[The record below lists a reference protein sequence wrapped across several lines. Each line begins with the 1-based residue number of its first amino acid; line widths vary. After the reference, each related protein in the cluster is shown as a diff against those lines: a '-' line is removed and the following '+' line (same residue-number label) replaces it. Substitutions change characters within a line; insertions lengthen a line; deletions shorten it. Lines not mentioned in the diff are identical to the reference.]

1 MAKAADDILTG
12 LKNVLAYAKGAK
24 VKARVHVVHV
34 PEVDVK
40 AVRAKLGLSQ
50 DRFAE
55 TFGVSAKTV
64 RKWEQHE
71 RRPTGPARVLL
82 NVIDREPAAVRR
94 ALQRSPD

>member
-1 MAKAADDILTG
+1 MTKLGDEILTG
-12 LKNVLAYAKGAK
+12 LKHALAYAEGRKFKG
-24 VKARVHVVHV
+24 RVHVVYV

-50 DRFAE
+50 DRFAA

-64 RKWEQHE
+64 RKWEQRE

-82 NVIDREPAAVRR
+82 NVINHEPATVRR
-94 ALQRSPD
+94 ALARVG